1 MCLVFYHSVVDL
13 RDYFSKCKFTFQRGM
28 IEYIG
33 VGQEHDEHRNMLP
46 GEGGET
52 KEVSFSL
59 LEESEYSA
67 LWKSW
72 RPTRNDYAN

>member
-1 MCLVFYHSVVDL
+1 
-13 RDYFSKCKFTFQRGM
+13 M

-59 LEESEYSA
+59 PEESEYSA